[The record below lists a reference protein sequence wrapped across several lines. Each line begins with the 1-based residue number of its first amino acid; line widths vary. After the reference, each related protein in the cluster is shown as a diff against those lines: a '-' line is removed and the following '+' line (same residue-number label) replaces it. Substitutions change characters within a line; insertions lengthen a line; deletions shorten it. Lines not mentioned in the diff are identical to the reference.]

1 MQRLTSDFTEDQRMK
16 KKDIEILTLKTT
28 THEQTLAKE
37 AAETNEMQAAIS
49 SLTAQRDRH
58 LTTRDGLKEQIAETQ
73 KAIDARLAAQRAH
86 AQHLDAQSRF
96 NLPELEFWTSYL
108 CLRIEGAGQATR
120 LKFIYSHVDER
131 DWEKEA
137 WFELDIGRREYE
149 VLHCRPKIEKEKVE
163 RVVEKINETRELAV
177 LLKGMR
183 ELFVEKMKS

>member
-1 MQRLTSDFTEDQRMK
+1 MK

-28 THEQTLAKE
+28 THEQMLAKE

-49 SLTAQRDRH
+49 SLTTQRDRH
-58 LTTRDGLKEQIAETQ
+58 LTTRDSLKAQIAETQ

-108 CLRIEGAGQATR
+108 CLRIEGAGQMDR
-120 LKFIYSHVDER
+120 LKFVYSHVDER
-131 DWEKEA
+131 DWEREA

-149 VLHCRPKIEKEKVE
+149 VLHCRPKLEKEKVE
-163 RVVEKINETRELAV
+163 RVVEKLNETRELAV

-183 ELFVEKMKS
+183 ELFVEVMKS